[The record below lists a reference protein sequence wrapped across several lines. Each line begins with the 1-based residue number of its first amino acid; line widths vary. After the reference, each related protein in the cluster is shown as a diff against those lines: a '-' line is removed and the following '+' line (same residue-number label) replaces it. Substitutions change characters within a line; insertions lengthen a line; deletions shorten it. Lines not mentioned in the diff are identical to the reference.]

1 MSTIKRAAIF
11 LFPYMILAVCI
22 LEEYWRRQ
30 AASMMQYDTY
40 TDMLTITAGICTIFL
55 FFYIRWICIQGDGIL
70 LILNSIAVL
79 LYSVLIWLPGIILS
93 ISPVIISGF
102 QNEQLLLM
110 VTYGLLLI
118 GEGYQLYF
126 FVQQKDGIQR
136 NEMHKK
142 DRIQK
147 F

>member
-55 FFYIRWICIQGDGIL
+55 FFYIRWICIQGDSVL

-79 LYSVLIWLPGIILS
+79 LYSGLIWLPGIILS

-102 QNEQLLLM
+102 QNEQLLPM

-126 FVQQKDGIQR
+126 FVQRKDGIQR

-142 DRIQK
+142 R
-147 F
+147 

>member
-1 MSTIKRAAIF
+1 
-11 LFPYMILAVCI
+11 
-22 LEEYWRRQ
+22 
-30 AASMMQYDTY
+30 MMQYDTY

-126 FVQQKDGIQR
+126 FVQRKDGIQR
-136 NEMHKK
+136 NEKHKK

>member
-55 FFYIRWICIQGDGIL
+55 FFYIRWICVQGDGVL

-118 GEGYQLYF
+118 REGYQLYF
-126 FVQQKDGIQR
+126 FVQKKDGIQR
-136 NEMHKK
+136 NEKHKK
-142 DRIQK
+142 R
-147 F
+147 

>member
-102 QNEQLLLM
+102 QNEQLLQM

-126 FVQQKDGIQR
+126 FVQRKDGIQR
-136 NEMHKK
+136 NEKYKK
-142 DRIQK
+142 R
-147 F
+147 

>member
-55 FFYIRWICIQGDGIL
+55 FFYIRWICVQGDGVL

-126 FVQQKDGIQR
+126 FVQKKDGIQR
-136 NEMHKK
+136 NEKHKK
-142 DRIQK
+142 R
-147 F
+147 

>member
-55 FFYIRWICIQGDGIL
+55 FFYIRWICIQGDGVL

-93 ISPVIISGF
+93 IIPVIISGF

-110 VTYGLLLI
+110 VTYGPVSYTHLTLPTILL
-118 GEGYQLYF
+118 
-126 FVQQKDGIQR
+126 V
-136 NEMHKK
+136 
-142 DRIQK
+142 
-147 F
+147 

>member
-55 FFYIRWICIQGDGIL
+55 FFYIRWICVQGDGVL

-118 GEGYQLYF
+118 REGYQLYF
-126 FVQQKDGIQR
+126 FVQKKDGI
-136 NEMHKK
+136 
-142 DRIQK
+142 
-147 F
+147 

>member
-118 GEGYQLYF
+118 REGYQLYF
-126 FVQQKDGIQR
+126 FVQKKDGIQR
-136 NEMHKK
+136 NEKHKK
-142 DRIQK
+142 R
-147 F
+147 